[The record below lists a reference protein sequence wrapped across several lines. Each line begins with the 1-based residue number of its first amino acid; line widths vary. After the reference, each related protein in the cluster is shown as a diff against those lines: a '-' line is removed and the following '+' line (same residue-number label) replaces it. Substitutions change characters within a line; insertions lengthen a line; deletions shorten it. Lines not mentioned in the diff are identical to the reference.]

1 MSIESS
7 PRKRRFGRSTRHI
20 IQNPAVDIHTAY
32 VRRTR
37 WHFVSRS
44 FRAREHWRNVPRIA
58 RSLKPDQIDVPIE
71 TAFKRWSALTKC
83 YTSPFRRCTIHRIG
97 CIVVVFP
104 FSPNDLSSSLH
115 SRAHTHTH
123 TPHASCRRVV
133 QITIRKTAIFY
144 TGLRAR
150 RFFFLSPCVIHTRAH
165 TLTRTNKMKNRSP
178 VIFGENNKRLVV
190 IAFAAI
196 AAIVGGNTSRRRA
209 SVFYDC
215 SVRACRRGEQKE
227 KIL

>member
-71 TAFKRWSALTKC
+71 TAFKRWAALTKC

-115 SRAHTHTH
+115 SH

-150 RFFFLSPCVIHTRAH
+150 RFFFFRRALYTHAHTR
-165 TLTRTNKMKNRSP
+165 
-178 VIFGENNKRLVV
+178 
-190 IAFAAI
+190 
-196 AAIVGGNTSRRRA
+196 
-209 SVFYDC
+209 
-215 SVRACRRGEQKE
+215 
-227 KIL
+227 